1 MKTALNTPLIRQC
14 LDQYNMTE
22 VFSEELIRQMV
33 LTTFERGEAIA
44 PLNEPLANFYLLM
57 KGKVKIYSLQENG
70 KKILIRFYRP
80 MSIIGDLEY
89 ISDYPVKAVVEA
101 LETTTLISIPMAVLR
116 AHTLDCP
123 KFLRFVISNLSQKL
137 FTWSN
142 MAGLNLVYPLENR
155 VASYLVSI
163 SELSDQN
170 RLDEIRVT
178 SLEEMADLLCSSYR
192 HLHRILESFE
202 AQGIIARNRS
212 NIRIIDFEKL
222 KSLSVGIFE

>member
-1 MKTALNTPLIRQC
+1 MKTTVNTQMIRHY
-14 LDQYNMTE
+14 LEMYRMTD
-22 VFSEELIRQMV
+22 VFSDDLISHMV
-33 LTTFERGEAIA
+33 LSTFNRGESIA
-44 PLNEPLANFYLLM
+44 QLNEPLANFYLLVD
-57 KGKVKIYSLQENG
+57 GKLKIYTLQENG

-80 MSIIGDLEY
+80 MSVIGDLEY
-89 ISDYPVKAVVEA
+89 VSDYPVKAVVEA
-101 LETTTLISIPMAVLR
+101 LETSTLISIPMDILR
-116 AHTLDCP
+116 NHTLECT
-123 KFLRFVISNLSQKL
+123 KFLRFVIANLSQKL

-142 MAGLNLVYPLENR
+142 MSGLNLVYPLENR

-163 SELSDQN
+163 SEVSAQS

-202 AQGIIARNRS
+202 SQGIISRHRS
-212 NIRIIDFEKL
+212 NIRILDFEKL